1 MIMLF
6 IIVHPLELISEFV
19 LTFIVKSI
27 LLPGVGVGVD
37 VGVPVSLLP
46 QAPRHEL
53 ITRDPAL
60 RPKAARKSLRSILI
74 FVLQVSKCLNFY

>member
-6 IIVHPLELISEFV
+6 IIVHPLELISAFV
-19 LTFIVKSI
+19 LTFNVKSI

-37 VGVPVSLLP
+37 GLGVPVSLLP

-60 RPKAARKSLRSILI
+60 RPNAARKSLRSILI
-74 FVLQVSKCLNFY
+74 FVL